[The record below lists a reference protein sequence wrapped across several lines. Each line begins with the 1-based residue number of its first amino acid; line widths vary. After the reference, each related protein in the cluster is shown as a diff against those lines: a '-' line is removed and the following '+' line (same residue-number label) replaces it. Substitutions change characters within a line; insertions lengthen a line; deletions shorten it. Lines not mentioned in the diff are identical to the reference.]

1 MTSAP
6 EYSAPRTLEEVL
18 CQLEGATARSVL
30 LAGGTDLMVEFE
42 TGRTRPDRVIDI
54 HRVSELRGIEERS
67 DGLWIGALST
77 CSDLLASDL
86 VRRRAAILVAAAD
99 EVGAEQIKNRATIA
113 GNLGTASP
121 AADLVPVLFA
131 LDARV
136 RLASRRGRRE
146 MTVSDFLCGYRE
158 NRRHTDEL
166 IEAVILP
173 PEVVG
178 ERHAFRK
185 VGTRRA
191 QSIAKV
197 VVALSL
203 RLVEGRIHDLRAAA
217 GSVAPTTVFLSTL
230 ARELEGVRPKPATLE
245 AAARLAV
252 RTDVA
257 PIDDVRSSAAYRCEV
272 LYRVCR
278 SMLVELV
285 TDAV

>member
-1 MTSAP
+1 
-6 EYSAPRTLEEVL
+6 
-18 CQLEGATARSVL
+18 
-30 LAGGTDLMVEFE
+30 MVEFE

-54 HRVSELRGIEERS
+54 HRVPELRGIEERS

-77 CSDLLASDL
+77 CSDLIASDL